1 MTEAQSANA
10 RLAVVAGSVY
20 LRHHVDPA
28 TPAEIADIVRNL
40 SDSMS
45 DLSEKYLAGAQN
57 DDPEVTKLRSDGSS
71 AAAHIAEL
79 CK

>member
-10 RLAVVAGSVY
+10 RLAVVAGSAY
-20 LRHHVDPA
+20 LLRHIDPA
-28 TPAEIADIVRNL
+28 TPTEITDTVRNL
-40 SDSMS
+40 SESMS

-57 DDPEVTKLRSDGSS
+57 DDPEVIKLRSDGSS
-71 AAAHIAEL
+71 TAAHIAEL